1 MKFPAGAKLGN
12 ISLNP
17 TNVYQLIL
25 LQRNFQTGVGFSKI
39 KPAPVW
45 KYILPPSPRF
55 LKPCTGRKYIL
66 PDRCGFLKPWTGW
79 KYILPDRCGF
89 YQNFNLGLGGSLN
102 FQTGA
107 GFSEKNNPH
116 VSGSIYFRPVQ
127 GLKTR
132 TSMEVYTST
141 QSKVIKPW
149 TKWKYILPNWSR
161 LSIEKIFPPEQNYP
175 LQRKTK
181 ITRFLQVVYRDQIL
195 IEL

>member
-1 MKFPAGAKLGN
+1 MDRLE
-12 ISLNP
+12 
-17 TNVYQLIL
+17 VYTSAQ
-25 LQRNFQTGVGFSKI
+25 SK
-39 KPAPVW
+39 V
-45 KYILPPSPRF
+45 

-127 GLKTR
+127 GFKNPHLSGSIYFR
-132 TSMEVYTST
+132 PVQGY
-141 QSKVIKPW
+141 PRL
-149 TKWKYILPNWSR
+149 YIYIYLYPM
-161 LSIEKIFPPEQNYP
+161 IETF
-175 LQRKTK
+175 
-181 ITRFLQVVYRDQIL
+181 
-195 IEL
+195 